1 MIDIE
6 HLHGLVVIHL
16 RKGNH
21 DKPLP
26 DVLDGLTA
34 ALDYAGDRPVVL
46 LARDGIP
53 EVARYDTD
61 TASRVRFASAL
72 RRAVDAVVGHPCPV
86 IAAFGEKPVDACAAL
101 AAVADLRVTVPGGV
115 EFGSLDVVR
124 LLSPVVRP
132 GYEFSSVRRRR
143 RPGGCGD
150 TWW

>member
-53 EVARYDTD
+53 GVARYDTD
-61 TASRVRFASAL
+61 TTSRVRFASAL
-72 RRAVDAVVGHPCPV
+72 RRAVDAVVGHPFPV
-86 IAAFGEKPVDACAAL
+86 IAAFGGKPADVGHAL

-115 EFGSLDVVR
+115 EFAE
-124 LLSPVVRP
+124 P
-132 GYEFSSVRRRR
+132 GR
-143 RPGGCGD
+143 RPAAVSGSP
-150 TWW
+150 